1 MTGPPRLAVG
11 AVVVHD
17 GALLLV
23 RRGHG
28 PAAGEWSVPG
38 GHLERGETMAEA
50 VVRELEEETGLE
62 GVCGKLLGWAEIL
75 PDGPDDV
82 HFVVADF
89 LTTVLT
95 HDDPV
100 AGDDAAEALWVPL
113 GEVTSLHLVDGL
125 AELLHDN
132 GILDTIV

>member
-1 MTGPPRLAVG
+1 
-11 AVVVHD
+11 
-17 GALLLV
+17 
-23 RRGHG
+23 
-28 PAAGEWSVPG
+28 
-38 GHLERGETMAEA
+38 MAEA

-75 PDGPDDV
+75 PDGHDDV

-95 HDDPV
+95 HDEPV